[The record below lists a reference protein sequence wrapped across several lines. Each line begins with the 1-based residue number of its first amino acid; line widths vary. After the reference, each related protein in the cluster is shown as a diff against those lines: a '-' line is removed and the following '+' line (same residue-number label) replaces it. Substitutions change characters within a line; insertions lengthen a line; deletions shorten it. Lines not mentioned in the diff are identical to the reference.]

1 MYSICFTIAGVI
13 FSILLFVLY
22 NFKSNLKL
30 LENKIYYGIIVTT
43 IISGLIEIYS
53 FILVRTSIFVNSVL
67 YLFSLKSL
75 FLCFLVWIYLFTIY
89 TVIVTI
95 NLKNKDYSR
104 YRLAIIISTI
114 VFIIVSLTTM
124 ILPIDIIETDG
135 LLLPTGVGVDIIY
148 VLSLILFII
157 MISVIIS
164 NRRNLKN
171 KKYYPMYFLLVI
183 LGIMIIVQKIFPS
196 LLLINFSLS
205 ILIYIMYFTIENPDI
220 KLIKDLS
227 YTRRMLEK
235 QNEMVSGIVNNL
247 AISLKNP
254 LMEITNFSSK
264 KINKKDEVSSLEEI
278 KKFQKLSLNLVD
290 QINKIMDLTRI
301 ENRQLKIKNKL
312 YQTDNLINS
321 IKDIINF
328 RNVDVNYNID
338 NNIPKVLYGDD
349 DNIKQTFTYLV
360 EFINNYFNRYDL
372 TINISKISVRN
383 NCKLM
388 FSIIVNYKNTKLDFI
403 ERDNKCI
410 IETNAWEYELYNR
423 LVELQKGTYE
433 VKKDNSSLIFNFA
446 LFQKIKDNNEAVEEE
461 VIKYNNYSG
470 KKILIALDNHLDINK
485 FTELL
490 VNYNVDIS
498 TSSSIEE
505 LTELLRSDKTFDIVF
520 LSNTI
525 SGIENYNITTSE
537 ERKRTMTKLSL
548 IAGYKLQIIM
558 VTLEDYKD
566 SDTEYIKMPISKVK
580 LDDIMVKYLSEK

>member
-43 IISGLIEIYS
+43 IIAGLIEIYS

-104 YRLAIIISTI
+104 YRLAIMISTI

-235 QNEMVSGIVNNL
+235 QNEMVSGTVNNL

-446 LFQKIKDNNEAVEEE
+446 LFQKIKDNNEVVEEE

-558 VTLEDYKD
+558 VTFEDYKD

>member
-43 IISGLIEIYS
+43 IIAGLIEIYS

-235 QNEMVSGIVNNL
+235 QNEMVSGTVNNL

-433 VKKDNSSLIFNFA
+433 VKKNNSSLIFNFA

-525 SGIENYNITTSE
+525 SGIENYNIITSE

>member
-75 FLCFLVWIYLFTIY
+75 FLCFIVWIYLFTVY

-104 YRLAIIISTI
+104 YRLAIMISMV

-124 ILPIDIIETDG
+124 ILPINIIETNG
-135 LLLPTGVGVDIIY
+135 LLLPTGIGVDIIY
-148 VLSLILFII
+148 VLASILFII

-164 NRRNLKN
+164 NRSNLKN
-171 KKYYPMYFLLVI
+171 KKYYPMYFLLAM
-183 LGIMIIVQKIFPS
+183 LGIIIVIQKIFPS

-235 QNEMVSGIVNNL
+235 QNEMVSGTVNNL

-264 KINKKDEVSSLEEI
+264 KINKKNEVSSLEEI
-278 KKFQKLSLNLVD
+278 EEFQKLSLNLVD

-301 ENRQLKIKNKL
+301 ENRELKIKNKL

-328 RNVDVNYNID
+328 RNVDVSYNID
-338 NNIPKVLYGDD
+338 DNIPKVLYGDD
-349 DNIKQTFTYLV
+349 DNIKQTFTYLT
-360 EFINNYFNRYDL
+360 EFINNYFDRYDL

-388 FSIIVNYKNTKLDFI
+388 FGIIVSYKNTKLDFI

-410 IETNAWEYELYNR
+410 IDTNAWEYELYNR
-423 LVELQKGTYE
+423 LVELQKGASE

-446 LFQKIKDNNEAVEEE
+446 LFQKIKDNNEIVEEE

-525 SGIENYNITTSE
+525 SGIENYDIATSE

-548 IAGYKLQIIM
+548 IAGYKLQVIM

>member
-43 IISGLIEIYS
+43 IIAGLIEIYS

-104 YRLAIIISTI
+104 YRLAIMISTI

-235 QNEMVSGIVNNL
+235 QNEMVSGTVNNL

-461 VIKYNNYSG
+461 IIKYNNYSG

-580 LDDIMVKYLSEK
+580 LDDIMVKYLN

>member
-43 IISGLIEIYS
+43 IIAGLIEIYS

-104 YRLAIIISTI
+104 YRLAIMISAI

-235 QNEMVSGIVNNL
+235 QNEMVSGTVNNL

-470 KKILIALDNHLDINK
+470 KKILIALDNHLDINN

-566 SDTEYIKMPISKVK
+566 GDTEYIKMPISKVK

>member
-43 IISGLIEIYS
+43 IIAGLIEIYS

-235 QNEMVSGIVNNL
+235 QNEMVSGTVNNL

-461 VIKYNNYSG
+461 IIKYNNYSG

-580 LDDIMVKYLSEK
+580 LDDIMVKYLN

>member
-43 IISGLIEIYS
+43 IISGLIEVYS

-235 QNEMVSGIVNNL
+235 QNEMVSGTVNNL

-328 RNVDVNYNID
+328 RNVDINYNID

-580 LDDIMVKYLSEK
+580 LDDIMVKYLN

>member
-53 FILVRTSIFVNSVL
+53 FILVRTSISVNSVL

-75 FLCFLVWIYLFTIY
+75 FLCFLVWIYLFTVY

-104 YRLAIIISTI
+104 YRLAIMISAI

-124 ILPIDIIETDG
+124 VLPIDIIETDG

-235 QNEMVSGIVNNL
+235 QNEMVSGTVNNL

-461 VIKYNNYSG
+461 AIKYNNYSG
-470 KKILIALDNHLDINK
+470 KKILIALDNHLDINN

>member
-235 QNEMVSGIVNNL
+235 QNEMVSGTVNNL

-254 LMEITNFSSK
+254 LMEITSFSSK

-525 SGIENYNITTSE
+525 SGIENYDITTSE

>member
-235 QNEMVSGIVNNL
+235 QNEMVSGTVNNL

-446 LFQKIKDNNEAVEEE
+446 LFQKIKDNNEVVEEE

-525 SGIENYNITTSE
+525 SGIENYNIITSE

-566 SDTEYIKMPISKVK
+566 GDTEYIKMPISKVK

>member
-124 ILPIDIIETDG
+124 VLPINIIETDG

-235 QNEMVSGIVNNL
+235 QNEMVSGTVNNL

-446 LFQKIKDNNEAVEEE
+446 LFQKIKDNNEVVEEE

>member
-1 MYSICFTIAGVI
+1 MYSICFTIAGVV

-43 IISGLIEIYS
+43 IISGLVEIYS
-53 FILVRTSIFVNSVL
+53 FILVRTNISINSGL

-75 FLCFLVWIYLFTIY
+75 FLCFLVWIYLFTVY

-104 YRLAIIISTI
+104 YRLAIIISMV

-124 ILPIDIIETDG
+124 ALPINIVETNG
-135 LLLPTGVGVDIIY
+135 LLLPTGIGVDIIY
-148 VLSLILFII
+148 VLALILFIV

-164 NRRNLKN
+164 NKSNLKN

-183 LGIMIIVQKIFPS
+183 LGITIIVQKIFPS

-235 QNEMVSGIVNNL
+235 QNEMVSGTVNNL

-264 KINKKDEVSSLEEI
+264 KINKKNEISSLEEI
-278 KKFQKLSLNLVD
+278 EEFQKLSLNLVD

-312 YQTDNLINS
+312 YQTDNLING

-328 RNVDVNYNID
+328 KNVNVSYNID
-338 NNIPKVLYGDD
+338 DNIPKVLYGDD
-349 DNIKQTFTYLV
+349 DNIKQTFTYLI
-360 EFINNYFNRYDL
+360 EFINNYFDRYDL

-388 FSIIVNYKNTKLDFI
+388 FSIMVGYKNTKLEFI

-410 IETNAWEYELYNR
+410 IDTNAWEYELYNR
-423 LVELQKGTYE
+423 LVELQKGTSE

-446 LFQKIKDNNEAVEEE
+446 LFQKIKDTDEVMEEE

-485 FTELL
+485 FTDLL

-498 TSSSIEE
+498 TSSSIDE

-525 SGIENYNITTSE
+525 SGIENYDIATSE

-548 IAGYKLQIIM
+548 IAGYKLQVIM

-566 SDTEYIKMPISKVK
+566 GNTEYIKMPISKVK

>member
-235 QNEMVSGIVNNL
+235 QNEMVSGTVNNL

-461 VIKYNNYSG
+461 IIKYNNYSG

>member
-75 FLCFLVWIYLFTIY
+75 FLCFLVWIYLFTVY

-114 VFIIVSLTTM
+114 VFIIVSLTTI

-235 QNEMVSGIVNNL
+235 QNEMVSGTVNNL

-254 LMEITNFSSK
+254 LMEITSFSSK

-525 SGIENYNITTSE
+525 SGIENYDITTSE

>member
-43 IISGLIEIYS
+43 IIAGLIEIYS

-235 QNEMVSGIVNNL
+235 QNEMVSGTVNNL

-446 LFQKIKDNNEAVEEE
+446 LFQKIKDNNEVVEEE

-566 SDTEYIKMPISKVK
+566 GDTEYIKMPISKVK

>member
-43 IISGLIEIYS
+43 IIAGLIEIYS

-235 QNEMVSGIVNNL
+235 QNEMVSGTVNNL

-525 SGIENYNITTSE
+525 SGIENYNIITSE

>member
-75 FLCFLVWIYLFTIY
+75 FLCFLVWIYLFTVY

-104 YRLAIIISTI
+104 YRLAIMISAI

-124 ILPIDIIETDG
+124 VLPIDIIETDG

-183 LGIMIIVQKIFPS
+183 LGIMIIVQKVFPS

-235 QNEMVSGIVNNL
+235 QNEMVSGTVNNL

-301 ENRQLKIKNKL
+301 ENRQLKIKNRL

-446 LFQKIKDNNEAVEEE
+446 LFQKIKDNNEVAEEE

-470 KKILIALDNHLDINK
+470 KKILIALDNHLDINN

>member
-235 QNEMVSGIVNNL
+235 QNEMVSGTVNNL

-566 SDTEYIKMPISKVK
+566 SDTEYIKMPIFKVK

>member
-43 IISGLIEIYS
+43 IIAGLIEIYS

-104 YRLAIIISTI
+104 YRLAIMISTI
-114 VFIIVSLTTM
+114 VFIIISLTTM

-235 QNEMVSGIVNNL
+235 QNEMVSGTVNNL

-548 IAGYKLQIIM
+548 IAGYKLQVIM

>member
-75 FLCFLVWIYLFTIY
+75 FLCFLVWIYLFTVY

-205 ILIYIMYFTIENPDI
+205 ILIYIMYFTIKNPDI

-235 QNEMVSGIVNNL
+235 QNEMVSGTVNNL

-525 SGIENYNITTSE
+525 SGIENYDITTSE

>member
-43 IISGLIEIYS
+43 IIAGLIEIYS

-104 YRLAIIISTI
+104 YRLAIMISTI

-235 QNEMVSGIVNNL
+235 QNEMVSGTVNNL

-433 VKKDNSSLIFNFA
+433 VKKNNSSLIFNFA

-580 LDDIMVKYLSEK
+580 LDDIMVKYLN

>member
-43 IISGLIEIYS
+43 IIAGLIEIYS
-53 FILVRTSIFVNSVL
+53 FILVRTSIFINSVL

-75 FLCFLVWIYLFTIY
+75 FLCFLVWIYLFTVY

-104 YRLAIIISTI
+104 YRLAIMISAV

-235 QNEMVSGIVNNL
+235 QNEMVSGTVNNL

-264 KINKKDEVSSLEEI
+264 KINKKDEVSSLEKI

-328 RNVDVNYNID
+328 RNVDVSYNID
-338 NNIPKVLYGDD
+338 DNIPKVLYGDD
-349 DNIKQTFTYLV
+349 DNIKQTFTYLT
-360 EFINNYFNRYDL
+360 EFINNYFDRYDL

-410 IETNAWEYELYNR
+410 IETNSWEYELYNR

-446 LFQKIKDNNEAVEEE
+446 LFQKIKDNNEVVEEE
-461 VIKYNNYSG
+461 DIKYNNYSG

-525 SGIENYNITTSE
+525 SGIENYDITTSE

-548 IAGYKLQIIM
+548 IAGYKLQVIM

>member
-53 FILVRTSIFVNSVL
+53 FILVRTSISVNSVL

-75 FLCFLVWIYLFTIY
+75 FLCFLVWIYLFTVY

-104 YRLAIIISTI
+104 YRLAIMISAI

-157 MISVIIS
+157 MILVIIS

-235 QNEMVSGIVNNL
+235 QNEMVSGTVNNL

-301 ENRQLKIKNKL
+301 ENRQLKIKNRL

-461 VIKYNNYSG
+461 AIKYNNYSG
-470 KKILIALDNHLDINK
+470 KKILIALDNHLDINN

>member
-235 QNEMVSGIVNNL
+235 QNEMVSGTVNNL

-446 LFQKIKDNNEAVEEE
+446 LFQKIKDNNEVVEEE

>member
-43 IISGLIEIYS
+43 IIAGLIEIYS

-235 QNEMVSGIVNNL
+235 QNEMVSGTVNNL

-446 LFQKIKDNNEAVEEE
+446 LFQKIKDNNEVVEEE

-470 KKILIALDNHLDINK
+470 KKILIALDNYLDINK

-525 SGIENYNITTSE
+525 SGIENYNIITSE

-580 LDDIMVKYLSEK
+580 LDDIMVKYLN

>member
-43 IISGLIEIYS
+43 IISGLVEIYS

-75 FLCFLVWIYLFTIY
+75 FLCFLVWIYLFTVY

-104 YRLAIIISTI
+104 YRLAIIISAI

-124 ILPIDIIETDG
+124 VLPIDIIETDG

-235 QNEMVSGIVNNL
+235 QNEMVSGTVNNL

-301 ENRQLKIKNKL
+301 ENRQLKIKNRL

-461 VIKYNNYSG
+461 AIKYNNYSG

>member
-148 VLSLILFII
+148 ILSLILFII

-525 SGIENYNITTSE
+525 SGIENYDITTSE

-566 SDTEYIKMPISKVK
+566 SDTEYIKIPISKVK
-580 LDDIMVKYLSEK
+580 LDDIMVKYLN

>member
-1 MYSICFTIAGVI
+1 MYSICFTIAGVV

-43 IISGLIEIYS
+43 IISELVEIYS
-53 FILVRTSIFVNSVL
+53 FILVRTSVFINSVL

-75 FLCFLVWIYLFTIY
+75 FLCFLVWIYLFTVY

-104 YRLAIIISTI
+104 YRLAIMISMV
-114 VFIIVSLTTM
+114 VFTIVSLITM
-124 ILPIDIIETDG
+124 ILPINIIETNG
-135 LLLPTGVGVDIIY
+135 LLLPTGVGVDVIY
-148 VLSLILFII
+148 VLALILFII

-164 NRRNLKN
+164 NRSNLKN
-171 KKYYPMYFLLVI
+171 KKYYPVYFLLVI
-183 LGIMIIVQKIFPS
+183 LGIMIVVQKIFPS
-196 LLLINFSLS
+196 LLLINFSLA

-235 QNEMVSGIVNNL
+235 QNEMVSGTVNNL

-264 KINKKDEVSSLEEI
+264 KINKKDAVSSLEEI

-328 RNVDVNYNID
+328 RNVDVSYNID
-338 NNIPKVLYGDD
+338 DNIPKVLYGDD
-349 DNIKQTFTYLV
+349 DNIKQTFTYLI
-360 EFINNYFNRYDL
+360 EFINNYFDRYDL
-372 TINISKISVRN
+372 TIDISKISVRN

-388 FSIIVNYKNTKLDFI
+388 FDIIVSYKNTKLDFI
-403 ERDNKCI
+403 DRDNKCI

-423 LVELQKGTYE
+423 LVELQKGTSE

-446 LFQKIKDNNEAVEEE
+446 LFQKIKDTDEAVEEE

-470 KKILIALDNHLDINK
+470 KKILVALDNHLDINK

-498 TSSSIEE
+498 TSSSIDE

-525 SGIENYNITTSE
+525 SGIENYDITTSE
-537 ERKRTMTKLSL
+537 ERKRAMTKLSL

>member
-43 IISGLIEIYS
+43 IIAGLIEIYS

-235 QNEMVSGIVNNL
+235 QNEMVSGTVNNL

-433 VKKDNSSLIFNFA
+433 VKKNNSSLIFNFA
-446 LFQKIKDNNEAVEEE
+446 LFQKIKDNNEVVEKE

-580 LDDIMVKYLSEK
+580 LDDIMVKYLN

>member
-53 FILVRTSIFVNSVL
+53 FILVRTSISVNSVL

-75 FLCFLVWIYLFTIY
+75 FLCFLVWIYLFTVY

-235 QNEMVSGIVNNL
+235 QNEMVSGTVNNL

-525 SGIENYNITTSE
+525 SGIENYDITTSE

>member
-43 IISGLIEIYS
+43 IIAGLIEIYS

-124 ILPIDIIETDG
+124 IFPIDIIETDG

-235 QNEMVSGIVNNL
+235 QNEMVSGTVNNL

-461 VIKYNNYSG
+461 IIKYNNYSG

-558 VTLEDYKD
+558 VTFEDYKD

>member
-75 FLCFLVWIYLFTIY
+75 FLCFLVWIYLFTVY

-104 YRLAIIISTI
+104 YRLAIMISAI

-235 QNEMVSGIVNNL
+235 QNEMVSGTVNNL

-301 ENRQLKIKNKL
+301 ENRQLKIKNRL

-461 VIKYNNYSG
+461 AIKYNNYSG
-470 KKILIALDNHLDINK
+470 KKILIALDNHLDINN

>member
-75 FLCFLVWIYLFTIY
+75 FLCFLVWIYLFTVY

-235 QNEMVSGIVNNL
+235 QNEMVSGTVNNL

-360 EFINNYFNRYDL
+360 EFINNYFDRYDL

-388 FSIIVNYKNTKLDFI
+388 FSIIVSYKNTKLEFI

-410 IETNAWEYELYNR
+410 IDTNAWEYELYNR

-446 LFQKIKDNNEAVEEE
+446 LFQKIKDNNEVVEEE

-566 SDTEYIKMPISKVK
+566 SDTEYIKTPISKVK
-580 LDDIMVKYLSEK
+580 LDDIMVKYLN

>member
-235 QNEMVSGIVNNL
+235 QNEMVSGTVNNL

-446 LFQKIKDNNEAVEEE
+446 LFQKIKDNNEVVEEE

-558 VTLEDYKD
+558 VTFEDYKD

-580 LDDIMVKYLSEK
+580 LDDIMVKYLN

>member
-43 IISGLIEIYS
+43 IIAGLIEIYS

-235 QNEMVSGIVNNL
+235 QNEMVSGTVNNL

-433 VKKDNSSLIFNFA
+433 VKKNNSSLIFNFA

-558 VTLEDYKD
+558 VTFEDYKD

>member
-75 FLCFLVWIYLFTIY
+75 FLCFLVWIYLFTVY

-235 QNEMVSGIVNNL
+235 QNEMVSGTVNNL

-525 SGIENYNITTSE
+525 SGIENYDITTSE

-566 SDTEYIKMPISKVK
+566 SDTEYIKIPISKVK
-580 LDDIMVKYLSEK
+580 LDDIMVKYLN

>member
-1 MYSICFTIAGVI
+1 
-13 FSILLFVLY
+13 
-22 NFKSNLKL
+22 
-30 LENKIYYGIIVTT
+30 
-43 IISGLIEIYS
+43 
-53 FILVRTSIFVNSVL
+53 
-67 YLFSLKSL
+67 
-75 FLCFLVWIYLFTIY
+75 
-89 TVIVTI
+89 
-95 NLKNKDYSR
+95 
-104 YRLAIIISTI
+104 
-114 VFIIVSLTTM
+114 
-124 ILPIDIIETDG
+124 
-135 LLLPTGVGVDIIY
+135 
-148 VLSLILFII
+148 
-157 MISVIIS
+157 
-164 NRRNLKN
+164 
-171 KKYYPMYFLLVI
+171 
-183 LGIMIIVQKIFPS
+183 
-196 LLLINFSLS
+196 
-205 ILIYIMYFTIENPDI
+205 
-220 KLIKDLS
+220 
-227 YTRRMLEK
+227 
-235 QNEMVSGIVNNL
+235 
-247 AISLKNP
+247 
-254 LMEITNFSSK
+254 MEITNFSSK

-461 VIKYNNYSG
+461 IIKYNNYSG
-470 KKILIALDNHLDINK
+470 KR
-485 FTELL
+485 
-490 VNYNVDIS
+490 Y
-498 TSSSIEE
+498 
-505 LTELLRSDKTFDIVF
+505 
-520 LSNTI
+520 
-525 SGIENYNITTSE
+525 
-537 ERKRTMTKLSL
+537 
-548 IAGYKLQIIM
+548 
-558 VTLEDYKD
+558 
-566 SDTEYIKMPISKVK
+566 
-580 LDDIMVKYLSEK
+580 

>member
-13 FSILLFVLY
+13 FSILLFALY

-53 FILVRTSIFVNSVL
+53 FILVRTSIFINSAL

-75 FLCFLVWIYLFTIY
+75 FLCFIVWIYLFTVY

-104 YRLAIIISTI
+104 YRLAIMISMV

-124 ILPIDIIETDG
+124 ILPINIIETNG
-135 LLLPTGVGVDIIY
+135 LLLPTGIGVDIIY
-148 VLSLILFII
+148 VLASILFII

-164 NRRNLKN
+164 NRSNLKN
-171 KKYYPMYFLLVI
+171 KKYYPMYFLLAM
-183 LGIMIIVQKIFPS
+183 LGIIIVIQKIFPS

-235 QNEMVSGIVNNL
+235 QNEMVSGTVNNL

-264 KINKKDEVSSLEEI
+264 KINKKNEVSSLEEI
-278 KKFQKLSLNLVD
+278 EEFQKLSLNLVD

-301 ENRQLKIKNKL
+301 ENRELKIKNKL

-328 RNVDVNYNID
+328 RNVDVSYNID
-338 NNIPKVLYGDD
+338 DNIPKVLYGDD
-349 DNIKQTFTYLV
+349 DNIKQTFTYLT
-360 EFINNYFNRYDL
+360 EFINNYFDRYDL

-388 FSIIVNYKNTKLDFI
+388 FGIIVSYKNTKLDFI

-410 IETNAWEYELYNR
+410 IDTNAWEYELYNR
-423 LVELQKGTYE
+423 LVELQKGASE

-446 LFQKIKDNNEAVEEE
+446 LFQKIKDNNEIVDEE

-525 SGIENYNITTSE
+525 SGIENYDIATSE

>member
-43 IISGLIEIYS
+43 IIAGLIEIYS

-124 ILPIDIIETDG
+124 ILPINIIETDG
-135 LLLPTGVGVDIIY
+135 LLLPTGIGVDIIY

-235 QNEMVSGIVNNL
+235 QNEMVSGTVNNL

-461 VIKYNNYSG
+461 IIKYNNYSG

-525 SGIENYNITTSE
+525 SGIENYNIITSE